1 MTTCRS
7 LRRLAALPLL
17 ASSVLFSAMDDAE
30 AQPAGFNY
38 DESKVPAY
46 TLPDALTCLDGT
58 KVADA
63 KTWQTKRRPELLNIF
78 AEHVYGRTP
87 KGDVTIRE
95 EWVQHEPALNGL
107 ATRKQVRLSFERNGV
122 KRHVDVLAYLPAKTK
137 GPSPAFIGLNFQG
150 NHTVHADP
158 GIILPTSWMPNDPK
172 LGVTNNVAS
181 ELARGNQS
189 TRWQVEK
196 VVARG
201 YAVVTA
207 YYGDIFPD
215 RANGLNDS
223 VIALF
228 QNELSPTDW
237 NAIGAWSWGL
247 SRITDYLVKSGDIDL
262 KRIALHGHSR
272 LGKTALWAGVQ
283 DERFG
288 IVISNDSGEGGA
300 ALARRWFGETT
311 KRINT
316 SFPHWFNGAFKQYND
331 NEAKMPV
338 DQHELLALI
347 APRPLYVA
355 SATEDQWADPKGE
368 FLSAYHAG
376 EVYALF
382 GKKGVGVSEQPG
394 PEKPVGNHVA
404 YHLRTGKHDIT
415 DYDWDRYLDFAD
427 RHFGRPSGK

>member
-7 LRRLAALPLL
+7 LPRLAALPLL
-17 ASSVLFSAMDDAE
+17 MAAVFFTAMDDAE

-38 DESKVPAY
+38 DESKIPAY
-46 TLPDALTCLDGT
+46 TLPEALTCLDGS
-58 KVADA
+58 KVADS
-63 KTWQTKRRPELLNIF
+63 KTWLTKRRPELLSLF
-78 AEHVYGRTP
+78 ADHVYGRTP
-87 KGDVTIRE
+87 KGDITVRE
-95 EWVQHEPALNGL
+95 EWVQHEPALNGR
-107 ATRKQVRLSFERNGV
+107 ATRKQVRLVFERNGV
-122 KRHVDVLAYLPAKTK
+122 KRHVDILVYLPAKAR
-137 GPSPAFIGLNFQG
+137 GPVPAFIGLNFQG

-158 GIILPTSWMPNDPK
+158 GIILPTSWLPNDPK

-181 ELARGNQS
+181 ELARGNQE

-196 VVARG
+196 VIARG

-207 YYGDIFPD
+207 YYGDLFPD

-228 QNELSPTDW
+228 QKELAPTDW

-247 SRITDYLVKSGDIDL
+247 SRITDYLANSGDIDL
-262 KRIALHGHSR
+262 KRLALHGHSR
-272 LGKTALWAGVQ
+272 LGKTALWAGAQ
-283 DERFG
+283 DQRFG

-331 NEAKMPV
+331 NEARMPV

-376 EVYALF
+376 DVYALF
-382 GKKGVGVSEQPG
+382 GKKGVGVSEHPA
-394 PEKPVGNHVA
+394 PEKPVGDAVG

-427 RHFGRPSGK
+427 RHFGKP

>member
-7 LRRLAALPLL
+7 LLRLAALPLL
-17 ASSVLFSAMDDAE
+17 MASVFFTAMDDAE

-38 DESKVPAY
+38 DESKIPAY
-46 TLPDALTCLDGT
+46 TLPEALTCLDGS
-58 KVADA
+58 KVTDS
-63 KTWQTKRRPELLNIF
+63 KTWLTKRRPELLNLF

-87 KGDVTIRE
+87 KGDITVRE
-95 EWVQHEPALNGL
+95 EWVQHEPALNGR
-107 ATRKQVRLSFERNGV
+107 ATRKQVRLVFERGGV
-122 KRHVDVLAYLPAKTK
+122 KRHVDILVYLPAKAR
-137 GPSPAFIGLNFQG
+137 GPVPAFIGLNFQG

-158 GIILPTSWMPNDPK
+158 GIILPTSWVPNEPK
-172 LGVTNNVAS
+172 KGVTNHVAS
-181 ELARGNQS
+181 EQMRGDQA

-196 VVARG
+196 VLGRG

-207 YYGDIFPD
+207 YYGDLFPD
-215 RANGLNDS
+215 RADGRADS

-228 QNELSPTDW
+228 QKELAPTDW

-247 SRITDYLVKSGDIDL
+247 SRITDYLANSGDIDL
-262 KRIALHGHSR
+262 KRLALHGHSR
-272 LGKTALWAGVQ
+272 LGKTALWAGAQ
-283 DERFG
+283 DQRFG

-331 NEAKMPV
+331 NEAGMPM

-376 EVYALF
+376 PVYALF

-394 PEKPVGNHVA
+394 PEKPVGDAVA

-415 DYDWDRYLDFAD
+415 EYDWDRYLDFAD
-427 RHFGRPSGK
+427 RHFGKP

>member
-7 LRRLAALPLL
+7 LLRLAALPLL
-17 ASSVLFSAMDDAE
+17 MASVFFTAMDDAE

-38 DESKVPAY
+38 DESKIPAY
-46 TLPDALTCLDGT
+46 TLPEALTCLDGS
-58 KVADA
+58 KVTDS
-63 KTWQTKRRPELLNIF
+63 KTWLTKRRPELLNLF

-87 KGDVTIRE
+87 KGDITVRE
-95 EWVQHEPALNGL
+95 EWVQHEPALNGR
-107 ATRKQVRLSFERNGV
+107 ATRKQVRLVFERGGV
-122 KRHVDVLAYLPAKTK
+122 KRHVDILVYLPAKAR
-137 GPSPAFIGLNFQG
+137 GPVPAFIGLNFQG

-158 GIILPTSWMPNDPK
+158 GIILPTSWVPNEPK
-172 LGVTNNVAS
+172 KGVTNHVAS
-181 ELARGNQS
+181 EQMRGDQA

-196 VVARG
+196 VLGRG

-207 YYGDIFPD
+207 YYGDLFPD
-215 RANGLNDS
+215 RADGRADS

-228 QNELSPTDW
+228 QKELAPTDW

-247 SRITDYLVKSGDIDL
+247 SRITDYLANSGDIDL
-262 KRIALHGHSR
+262 KRLALHGHSR
-272 LGKTALWAGVQ
+272 LGKTALWAGAQ
-283 DERFG
+283 DQRFG

-331 NEAKMPV
+331 NEAGMPM

-376 EVYALF
+376 PVYALF
-382 GKKGVGVSEQPG
+382 GKKGVGVSEQPS
-394 PEKPVGNHVA
+394 PEKPVGDAVA

-415 DYDWDRYLDFAD
+415 EYDWDRYLDFAD
-427 RHFGRPSGK
+427 RHFGKP

>member
-17 ASSVLFSAMDDAE
+17 TASVLFTAMDDAE

-58 KVADA
+58 KVTDA
-63 KTWQTKRRPELLNIF
+63 KTWQTKRRPELLGLF
-78 AEHVYGRTP
+78 ADHVYGRTP
-87 KGDVTIRE
+87 KADVAVRE

-107 ATRKQVRLSFERNGV
+107 ASRKQVRLSFERNGV
-122 KRHVDVLAYLPAKTK
+122 KRHVDVLVYLPAKVK
-137 GPSPAFIGLNFQG
+137 GPAPAFVGLNFQG
-150 NHTVHADP
+150 NHTTHSDP
-158 GIILPTSWMPNDPK
+158 GIILPTSWMPNDAK

-181 ELARGNQS
+181 EKARGNQA

-196 VVARG
+196 VVSRG

-207 YYGDIFPD
+207 YYGDLFPD
-215 RANGLNDS
+215 HARGLNDS
-223 VIALF
+223 VIQLF
-228 QNELSPTDW
+228 QKELSATDW

-247 SRITDYLVKSGDIDL
+247 SRITDYLVKTGDIDL
-262 KRIALHGHSR
+262 KRLALHGHSR
-272 LGKTALWAGVQ
+272 LGKTALWAGAQ

-288 IVISNDSGEGGA
+288 IVISNNSGEGGA

-311 KRINT
+311 ARINT

-331 NEAKMPV
+331 NEAKLPV

-368 FLSAYHAG
+368 FLSGFHAG

-394 PEKPVGNHVA
+394 PDKPVGNHVG

-427 RHFGRPSGK
+427 RHFGKP

>member
-1 MTTCRS
+1 MTNCRS

-17 ASSVLFSAMDDAE
+17 ASLVLFSAMEDAE

-46 TLPDALTCLDGT
+46 TLPDPLTCLDGS
-58 KVADA
+58 KVTDS
-63 KTWQTKRRPELLNIF
+63 KTWLTKRRPELLNLF
-78 AEHVYGRTP
+78 AEHVQGRTP
-87 KGDVTIRE
+87 KGDVTVRE

-107 ATRKQVRLSFERNGV
+107 ASRKQVRLSFERNGV
-122 KRHVDVLAYLPAKTK
+122 KRHVDVLVYIPAKAR
-137 GPSPAFIGLNFQG
+137 GPVPAFIGLNFSG

-158 GIILPTSWMPNDPK
+158 GIILPTSWVQNDAK
-172 LGVTNNVAS
+172 KGVTNNLAS
-181 ELARGNQS
+181 AQMRGES
-189 TRWQVEK
+189 ATRWQVEK
-196 VVARG
+196 VVGRG

-207 YYGDIFPD
+207 YYGDLFPD
-215 RANGLNDS
+215 RADGMADS

-228 QNELSPTDW
+228 QKELSPSDW

-247 SRITDYLVKSGDIDL
+247 SRITDYLASSGDIDL
-262 KRIALHGHSR
+262 KRLALHGHSR
-272 LGKTALWAGVQ
+272 LGKAALWAGAQ
-283 DERFG
+283 DQRFAM
-288 IVISNDSGEGGA
+288 VISNDSGEGGA

-368 FLSAYHAG
+368 FLAAYHAG
-376 EVYALF
+376 AVYALF
-382 GKKGVGVSEQPG
+382 GKKGVGISEQPA
-394 PEKPVGNHVA
+394 PEKPVGDAVG
-404 YHLRTGKHDIT
+404 YHLRVGKHDIAE
-415 DYDWDRYLDFAD
+415 YDWDRYLDFAD
-427 RHFGRPSGK
+427 RHFGKPSGK

>member
-181 ELARGNQS
+181 ELARGNQ
-189 TRWQVEK
+189 
-196 VVARG
+196 
-201 YAVVTA
+201 
-207 YYGDIFPD
+207 
-215 RANGLNDS
+215 
-223 VIALF
+223 
-228 QNELSPTDW
+228 
-237 NAIGAWSWGL
+237 
-247 SRITDYLVKSGDIDL
+247 
-262 KRIALHGHSR
+262 
-272 LGKTALWAGVQ
+272 
-283 DERFG
+283 
-288 IVISNDSGEGGA
+288 
-300 ALARRWFGETT
+300 
-311 KRINT
+311 
-316 SFPHWFNGAFKQYND
+316 
-331 NEAKMPV
+331 
-338 DQHELLALI
+338 
-347 APRPLYVA
+347 
-355 SATEDQWADPKGE
+355 
-368 FLSAYHAG
+368 
-376 EVYALF
+376 
-382 GKKGVGVSEQPG
+382 
-394 PEKPVGNHVA
+394 
-404 YHLRTGKHDIT
+404 
-415 DYDWDRYLDFAD
+415 
-427 RHFGRPSGK
+427 